1 MARFKINNVNKNLN
15 KVKIDGIDVECYGIY
30 LDKDYSLSYSKKVEV
45 NQVWIDGRDMP
56 LLEKVRDLP
65 IQFDIVFNIRD
76 CVNFE
81 KRYTTLETFLAN
93 SHDKKIT
100 FNNED
105 KGFKLYYVEISN
117 VTRTIG
123 GSRMTISFMCYPQII

>member
-15 KVKIDGIDVECYGIY
+15 KVKIDNIDLDCFGIY
-30 LDKDYSLSYSKKVEV
+30 LDKDYSLSYSKKTEV
-45 NQVWIDGRDMP
+45 NEIWIDGRDMP

-65 IQFDIVFNIRD
+65 IQFDLVFNIRD

-93 SHDKKIT
+93 SHDKKMV
-100 FNNED
+100 FNDED
-105 KGFKLYYVEISN
+105 KGFKLYHVEISD

-123 GSRMTISFMCYPQII
+123 GSQMTISFMCYPQII

>member
-15 KVKIDGIDVECYGIY
+15 KVKIDNIDLDCYGIY
-30 LDKDYSLSYSKKVEV
+30 LDKDYSLSYSKKIEV
-45 NQVWIDGRDMP
+45 NEIWIDGRDMP

-65 IQFDIVFNIRD
+65 IQFDLVFNIRD

-93 SHDKKIT
+93 SHGKKIV

-105 KGFKLYYVEISN
+105 KGFKIYHAEITDI
-117 VTRTIG
+117 TRTIV
-123 GSRMTISFMCYPQII
+123 GSQMTISFMCYPQII

>member
-15 KVKIDGIDVECYGIY
+15 KVKIDNTDLECYGIY
-30 LDKDYSLSYSKKVEV
+30 LDKDYSLTYSKKTEV
-45 NQVWIDGRDMP
+45 NEIWIDGRDMP

-65 IQFDIVFNIRD
+65 ITFDLVFNVRD

-93 SHDKKIT
+93 SHGKKIV
-100 FNNED
+100 FNNKD
-105 KGFKLYYVEISN
+105 KGFKIYHAEITN
-117 VTRTIG
+117 ITRTIG
-123 GSRMTISFMCYPQII
+123 GSQMTISFMCYPQII

>member
-15 KVKIDGIDVECYGIY
+15 KVKIDNIDLDCFGIY
-30 LDKDYSLSYSKKVEV
+30 LEKDYSLSYSKKTEV
-45 NQVWIDGRDMP
+45 NEIWIDGRDMP

-65 IQFDIVFNIRD
+65 IQFDIVFNVRD

-93 SHDKKIT
+93 SHDKKIV

-105 KGFKLYYVEISN
+105 NGFKLYHVEISD

-123 GSRMTISFMCYPQII
+123 GSQMTISFMCYPQII